1 MQRQDQLALQR
12 FADGRIKLA
21 DMKMSL
27 QWFLIEH
34 GRSND
39 ELEAQKDCNC
49 GNKAN
54 MSQL

>member
-1 MQRQDQLALQR
+1 
-12 FADGRIKLA
+12 
-21 DMKMSL
+21 MSL